1 MAEQN
6 LVQIESNRSFIS
18 RSAILAF
25 KACEYKGYLTYF
37 YDDHGIT
44 SSQAV
49 LDLLIGTVVHR
60 GLQHLLEHCRIHH
73 PDGKF
78 DNQCIDEAVAKAKEV
93 WTETLSNYELALHS
107 GEFDR
112 LDEIIPEQE
121 CLFEGLIRGFAIKK
135 LPGILEEYE
144 ILEVEKEEVFEDFSD
159 LVTFLAKADGLF
171 LRKSDNKLVILS
183 IKTASQYLDVTERD
197 ILHDMQGVSEWVC
210 VKDRIVKNWK
220 KYKEIKNN
228 QTHYIELEDELP
240 SGELE
245 LIENYHW
252 FEKFNSCPEIY
263 AVQYEYLIKGQRKQ
277 DPYGSGI
284 YKQNSFLV
292 HSYKMESLMTLSGG
306 NFSTSSDD
314 YKWKSKGS
322 GRLPKGW
329 SKIDIWNDVGIK
341 NWIEMLATGK
351 IQSEEGDPFEE
362 ILITPPL
369 VLRLPE
375 ELEEWLVSTRFYAER
390 LHRGLEWIRG
400 LENKIKAI
408 DNSDLSI
415 ATIDKLSDLGKFRQ
429 QLKMAIWE
437 EFPKNT
443 KSCHSFYGRDCQFVP
458 HCHEL
463 LTLDESVNSS
473 LYKTRLPHHEL
484 ELNNFIEKGYLEG
497 K

>member
-1 MAEQN
+1 MSETK
-6 LVQIESNRSFIS
+6 LVQITKSFIS
-18 RSAILAF
+18 RSVILTF
-25 KACEYKGYLTYF
+25 YTCPYKGYLTYF
-37 YDDHGIT
+37 YESHGIT

-49 LDLLIGTVVHR
+49 LDLLIGTTVHR
-60 GLQHLLEHCRIHH
+60 GLQYLLEHCRRHH
-73 PDGKF
+73 PDGNF
-78 DNQCIDEAVAKAKEV
+78 EEQCIDEAIDFAKEI
-93 WTETLSNYELALHS
+93 WTETLSNCELALHS

-144 ILEVEKEEVFEDFSD
+144 ILEVEKEEVFEGFSD

-210 VKDRIVKNWK
+210 VKDRIERNYERFCNLMSTTNQEGNLNKMVELK
-220 KYKEIKNN
+220 KEVGNSIYQLFVN
-228 QTHYIELEDELP
+228 QFPDGAP
-240 SGELE
+240 Q
-245 LIENYHW
+245 
-252 FEKFNSCPEIY
+252 IY

-292 HSYKMESLMTLSGG
+292 HPYKMESLMTLSGG
-306 NFSTSSDD
+306 SFSTSSDD

-351 IQSEEGDPFEE
+351 VQPEEGNPFDG

-375 ELEEWLVSTRFYAER
+375 ELEEWKVSNKYFAER
-390 LHRGLEWIRG
+390 LHIGLQRIKEIEKQLAAAIYKGW
-400 LENKIKAI
+400 NKE
-408 DNSDLSI
+408 
-415 ATIDKLSDLGKFRQ
+415 TIL
-429 QLKMAIWE
+429 LKEELKIAIWE

-443 KSCHSFYGRDCQFVP
+443 RSCENFYGRSCTFVP

-463 LTLDESVNSS
+463 LDLDTAIDSNIYSVRN
-473 LYKTRLPHHEL
+473 PHHEL
-484 ELNNFIEKGYLEG
+484 VLNNFIKKGYLEG
-497 K
+497 E